1 MISEYQKEK
10 ISKLPKERKD
20 FIEKQ
25 ISIHPDG
32 MLKNDCFMP
41 TDGYCYHC
49 NADLIK
55 YELEHKNDGSKLVTG
70 CHKCHRSYCH

>member
-1 MISEYQKEK
+1 MITEYQRQV
-10 ISKLPKERKD
+10 IDKLPKERKD

-25 ISIHPDG
+25 ISIYHDG

-49 NADLIK
+49 KADLIK
-55 YELEHKNDGSKLVTG
+55 HELKNDNDGSQLVTG
-70 CHKCHRSYCH
+70 CFNCFRSYCD